1 MFVKVTMGI
10 IFCIKKH
17 IETGIFTGIRQI
29 VFCQHVKRIEKLIRI
44 PGNKV
49 VVLDIS
55 QFIYFYTK

>member
-29 VFCQHVKRIEKLIRI
+29 VFC
-44 PGNKV
+44 
-49 VVLDIS
+49 
-55 QFIYFYTK
+55 